1 MLNLNGNPSINH
13 TPDQA
18 TLRRNIWKR
27 AIQILVIFLVLAALL
42 FLAAGRLDWGM
53 AWAYLAIY
61 VVNVAVNTLV
71 LLPRNPE
78 LIAER
83 AETKADSKTW
93 DKSLSLF
100 IGAAMLASLVV
111 AGLQVRFG
119 WSPALPLAIQL
130 VALLLTVL
138 AQALFSWAM
147 ICNPFFSRT
156 VRIQTDRGQ
165 TVITNGP
172 YHYVRHPG
180 YTGMVFSM
188 LTTPI
193 MLGSLWA
200 LIPGAVAAVLYVVR
214 TVLEDRT
221 LQNELIGYPDYAQKV
236 RYRLLP
242 GVW

>member
-1 MLNLNGNPSINH
+1 MLNLHGNPSINH
-13 TPDQA
+13 TADQTA
-18 TLRRNIWKR
+18 LRRNIWKR
-27 AIQILVIFLVLAALL
+27 AIQILVIFLLLAALL

-61 VVNVAVNTLV
+61 VVNVTINTLV

-83 AETKADSKTW
+83 AGTKADSKTW

-100 IGAAMLASLVV
+100 IGAAMLASLLV
-111 AGLQVRFG
+111 AGLQVRFD
-119 WSPALPLAIQL
+119 WLPALPLALQL
-130 VALLLTVL
+130 AAFVLTVL

-165 TVITNGP
+165 TVITSGP

-188 LTTPI
+188 LTTPL

-221 LQNELIGYPDYAQKV
+221 LQNELAGYLDYAQKV